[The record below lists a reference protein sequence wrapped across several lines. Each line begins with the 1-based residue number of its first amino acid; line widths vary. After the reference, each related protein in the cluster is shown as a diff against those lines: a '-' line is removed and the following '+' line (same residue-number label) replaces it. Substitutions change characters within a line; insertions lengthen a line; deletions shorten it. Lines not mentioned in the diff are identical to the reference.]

1 MSLTPSSNSNSS
13 AIIAISSN
21 PVVRDR
27 MIKALESCECT
38 TFEANG
44 GAEIMAHADS
54 GSFDFA
60 VLDRKLPDLDSDDVT
75 RFLRQQNPN
84 ISYVLVDTSTG
95 KLVGPN
101 KIADQRAAQVFRA
114 LQETESDFECPEEV
128 FGQEETRE
136 LEIVPSYRAK
146 PRNFEPLPG
155 MIGESESFSH
165 VHRLARVVAR
175 RSSTVLLQGES
186 GVGKDMVAYAVH
198 QLSPRSSGPLV
209 IVNCAAIPETLL
221 ESELFGYARG
231 AFTGAMQSRLG
242 RIHAAHR
249 GTLFLDEIGE
259 LPLSMQAKLL
269 RFLQA
274 GEVQRLGSSDVFQVD
289 VRVIAATNANLLE
302 RVQSGEFRQ
311 DLYYR
316 LAVFPIHLPPLR
328 ERVSE
333 IAPLAKH
340 FMAEL
345 CRTNACQLKT
355 LDRNA
360 QLLLEQHDWPGNVRE
375 LKHVVERAFILAEE
389 ETKVTAEHL
398 SFDKLQKKFSKSS
411 AQVV

>member
-1 MSLTPSSNSNSS
+1 MSLIPSSNSNPS
-13 AIIAISSN
+13 AIISISSN
-21 PVVRDR
+21 PAVRDR
-27 MIKALESCECT
+27 MIRALESCDCT
-38 TFEANG
+38 TYEANG
-44 GAEIMAHADS
+44 GAEIMAHVDS
-54 GSFDFA
+54 ASFDFA

-84 ISYVLVDTSTG
+84 ISYVLVDSSTG

-101 KIADQRAAQVFRA
+101 KIADPRAAQVFRA
-114 LQETESDFECPEEV
+114 LQETESDDEP
-128 FGQEETRE
+128 RE
-136 LEIVPSYRAK
+136 LELLQPQCTSMKV
-146 PRNFEPLPG
+146 RNFEPLPG

-186 GVGKDMVAYAVH
+186 GVGKDMVAYAIH

-302 RVQSGEFRQ
+302 RVQAGEFRQ

-316 LAVFPIHLPPLR
+316 LAVFPIHLPALR
-328 ERVSE
+328 ERSTE
-333 IAPLAKH
+333 IVTLAKH

-345 CRTNACQLKT
+345 CRTNACPLKT
-355 LDRNA
+355 MDRSA
-360 QLLLEQHDWPGNVRE
+360 QVALEQHDWPGNVRE
-375 LKHVVERAFILAEE
+375 LKHVIERAFILAED
-389 ETKVTAEHL
+389 ETKVTTEHL

>member
-1 MSLTPSSNSNSS
+1 
-13 AIIAISSN
+13 
-21 PVVRDR
+21 
-27 MIKALESCECT
+27 MIRALESCDCT

-44 GAEIMAHADS
+44 GAEITARAGS
-54 GSFDFA
+54 ASFDFA

-101 KIADQRAAQVFRA
+101 KIAGRHAAEVFRA
-114 LQETESDFECPEEV
+114 LQETESDFDLPEEE
-128 FGQEETRE
+128 FILDEPRE
-136 LEIVPSYRAK
+136 LEIVPRAK

-155 MIGESESFSH
+155 MIGQSDSFSH

-186 GVGKDMVAYAVH
+186 GVGKDMVAYAIH
-198 QLSPRSSGPLV
+198 QLSPRSAGPLV

-302 RVQSGEFRQ
+302 RAQTGEFRQ

-333 IAPLAKH
+333 IIPLAKH

-345 CRTNACQLKT
+345 CRTNACPLKT
-355 LDRNA
+355 LDRHS
-360 QLLLEQHDWPGNVRE
+360 QLALEQHDWPGNVRE
-375 LKHVVERAFILAEE
+375 LKHVIERAFILAED
-389 ETKVTAEHL
+389 ETRLSAEHL
-398 SFDKLQKKFSKSS
+398 SFDKVQKKFSKSS